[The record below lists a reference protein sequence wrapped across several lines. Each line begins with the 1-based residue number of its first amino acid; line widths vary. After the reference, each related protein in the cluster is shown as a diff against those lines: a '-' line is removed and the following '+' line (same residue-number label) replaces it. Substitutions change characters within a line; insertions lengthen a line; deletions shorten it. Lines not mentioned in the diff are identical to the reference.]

1 MKNTIDVNKYLNLYI
16 LILFIFSVFYL
27 HSKYN
32 VGNDS
37 TISEWLINYE
47 GGFVKRGLIGQIA
60 INISELLN
68 YSLRQSILYFQIF
81 SIGIYYLLLINLF
94 KSVKFNKIILLSIF
108 TPIFLL
114 YPVAEIEVLGRKEI
128 IIFSF
133 YLIYLTLNNFKQ
145 KNYFRIFLLPL
156 LMFIWEPVIFFF
168 IFWLIVDHMEG
179 VFEKNYKSLIKYL
192 LTFMPA
198 IIVGTYIALNP
209 ISEIDHKNMAI
220 FLKENFNENC
230 YMSCALLL
238 SKSSIYDQFNA
249 NFKIFNF
256 EIFFRYFLII
266 LIGFGPLFIIIK
278 FSKFTKFTKLD
289 SKMFLFTPLL
299 PIFILFM
306 MMSDWGRIVNILYT
320 FSIISFLYLYKKKLL
335 MIDNDI
341 DGNFFIKVLN
351 KKYVYTVFFV
361 IFCFGWNPKTSLTG
375 DIGTNPLWKIPYN
388 ASKRIIG
395 FDSLRLFENNE
406 IIKWH
411 KRYIE

>member
-16 LILFIFSVFYL
+16 SILFIFSVFYL

-249 NFKIFNF
+249 NFIIFNF
-256 EIFFRYFLII
+256 EIFLRYFLII
-266 LIGFGPLFIIIK
+266 LIGFGPLFILIK
-278 FSKFTKFTKLD
+278 FSRFTKFSKLN

-306 MMSDWGRIVNILYT
+306 MMSDWGRIVNIFYT
-320 FSIISFLYLYKKKLL
+320 FSIISFLYFYKKKLVI
-335 MIDNDI
+335 IDDGI
-341 DGNFFIKVLN
+341 DRNFFIKILN
-351 KKYVYTVFFV
+351 KKYIYTVFFIV
-361 IFCFGWNPKTSLTG
+361 FCFGWNPKTSLTG

>member
-1 MKNTIDVNKYLNLYI
+1 MKNTIDVNKYINLYI
-16 LILFIFSVFYL
+16 LILFIFSIFYL
-27 HSKYN
+27 HGKYN

-37 TISEWLINYE
+37 TVSEWLINYE

-133 YLIYLTLNNFKQ
+133 YLIYLTLNNFRQ

-249 NFKIFNF
+249 NFIIFNF
-256 EIFFRYFLII
+256 EIFLRYFLII
-266 LIGFGPLFIIIK
+266 LIGFGPLFILIK
-278 FSKFTKFTKLD
+278 FSRFTKFSKLN

-306 MMSDWGRIVNILYT
+306 MMSDWGRIVNIFYT
-320 FSIISFLYLYKKKLL
+320 FSIISFLYFYKKKLVI
-335 MIDNDI
+335 IDDGI
-341 DGNFFIKVLN
+341 DRNFFIKILN
-351 KKYVYTVFFV
+351 KKYIYTVFFIV
-361 IFCFGWNPKTSLTG
+361 FCFGWNPKTSLTG

>member
-1 MKNTIDVNKYLNLYI
+1 MIDTINSNKYFKLYI

-27 HSKYN
+27 YGKYN

-47 GGFVKRGLIGQIA
+47 GGFTKRGLIGQIA
-60 INISELLN
+60 ISISELLN
-68 YSLRQSILYFQIF
+68 FSLRQSIFYFQIF
-81 SIGIYYLLLINLF
+81 SIGIYYLLLINFF

-133 YLIYLTLNNFKQ
+133 YLIYLTLQNFKQ

-156 LMFIWEPVIFFF
+156 LMLIWEPVIFFF
-168 IFWLIVDHMEG
+168 IFWLIVDYIEG
-179 VFEKNYKSLIKYL
+179 VFEKDFKSIIKYL
-192 LTFMPA
+192 FTFVPA
-198 IIVGTYIALNP
+198 ILIGVYIALNP
-209 ISEIDHKNMAI
+209 ISEADHKNMAI

-238 SKSSIYDQFNA
+238 SKSSIYDQFQA
-249 NFKIFNF
+249 NFNLLNF

-266 LIGFGPLFIIIK
+266 LIGFGPLIIMVK
-278 FSKFTKFTKLD
+278 FSQFRKLNN
-289 SKMFLFTPLL
+289 KMLLFLIVP
-299 PIFILFM
+299 PILILFM
-306 MMSDWGRIVNILYT
+306 MMSDWGRIVNIFYT
-320 FSIISFLYLYKKKLL
+320 FSIISFLSLYKKKFVLINNEIL
-335 MIDNDI
+335 R
-341 DGNFFIKVLN
+341 NFFVKVLN
-351 KKYVYTVFFV
+351 RKYIYTFFFI

-395 FDSLRLFENNE
+395 FDSLRLFQEST
-406 IIKWH
+406 IMKWH
-411 KRYIE
+411 KKYVE

>member
-1 MKNTIDVNKYLNLYI
+1 MIDTINSNKYFKLYI
-16 LILFIFSVFYL
+16 SILFIFSVFYL
-27 HSKYN
+27 YGKSN

-47 GGFVKRGLIGQIA
+47 GGFTKRGLIGQIA
-60 INISELLN
+60 ISISELLN
-68 YSLRQSILYFQIF
+68 FSLRQSIFYFQIF
-81 SIGIYYLLLINLF
+81 SIGIYYLLLINFF

-133 YLIYLTLNNFKQ
+133 YLIYLTLQNFKQ

-156 LMFIWEPVIFFF
+156 LMLIWEPVIFFF
-168 IFWLIVDHMEG
+168 IFWLIVDYIEG
-179 VFEKNYKSLIKYL
+179 VFEKDFKSIIKYL
-192 LTFMPA
+192 FTFVPA
-198 IIVGTYIALNP
+198 ILIGVYIALNP
-209 ISEIDHKNMAI
+209 ISEADHKNMAI

-238 SKSSIYDQFNA
+238 SKSSIYDQFQA
-249 NFKIFNF
+249 NFNLLNF

-266 LIGFGPLFIIIK
+266 LIGFGPLIIMVK
-278 FSKFTKFTKLD
+278 FSQFRKLNN
-289 SKMFLFTPLL
+289 KMLLFLIVP
-299 PIFILFM
+299 PILILFM
-306 MMSDWGRIVNILYT
+306 MMSDWGRIVNIFYT
-320 FSIISFLYLYKKKLL
+320 FSIISFLSLYKKKFVLINNEIL
-335 MIDNDI
+335 R
-341 DGNFFIKVLN
+341 NFFVKVLN
-351 KKYVYTVFFV
+351 RKYIYTFFFI

-395 FDSLRLFENNE
+395 FDSLRLFQEST
-406 IIKWH
+406 IMKWH
-411 KRYIE
+411 KKYVE

>member
-1 MKNTIDVNKYLNLYI
+1 MNSTVNVNKYLKLYI
-16 LILFIFSVFYL
+16 SILFIFSVFYL
-27 HSKYN
+27 HGKYN

-37 TISEWLINYE
+37 TVSEWLINYE
-47 GGFVKRGLIGQIA
+47 GGFTKRGLIGQTA
-60 INISELLN
+60 IHISKFLN
-68 YSLRQSILYFQIF
+68 QGLRQSILFFQIF
-81 SIGIYYLLLINLF
+81 SIGLYYLLLINFF
-94 KSVKFNKIILLSIF
+94 KLVKFNKIILLSIF

-133 YLIYLTLNNFKQ
+133 YLIYLTLNNFRQ

-156 LMFIWEPVIFFF
+156 LMLIWEPVIFFF
-168 IFWLIVDHMEG
+168 IFWLIVDHIEG
-179 VFEKNYKSLIKYL
+179 VFEKNYNSLIKYL

-198 IIVGTYIALNP
+198 ILVGTYIALNP

-249 NFKIFNF
+249 NFRIFNF
-256 EIFFRYFLII
+256 EIFLRYLLII
-266 LIGFGPLFIIIK
+266 LIGFGPLFILIK
-278 FSKFTKFTKLD
+278 FSKFTKLD
-289 SKMFLFTPLL
+289 SKMFLFAPML

-306 MMSDWGRIVNILYT
+306 MMSDWGRIVNIFYT
-320 FSIISFLYLYKKKLL
+320 FSIISFLYLYKKKLI
-335 MIDNDI
+335 MIDDDI
-341 DGNFFIKVLN
+341 NENFFVKALN
-351 KKYVYTVFFV
+351 KKYIYTVFFI

-388 ASKRIIG
+388 ASKKIIG

-411 KRYIE
+411 KKYIE

>member
-1 MKNTIDVNKYLNLYI
+1 MIDTINSNKYFKLYI

-27 HSKYN
+27 YGKYN

-47 GGFVKRGLIGQIA
+47 GGFTKRGLIGQIA
-60 INISELLN
+60 ISISELLN
-68 YSLRQSILYFQIF
+68 FSLRQSIFYFQIF
-81 SIGIYYLLLINLF
+81 SIGIYYLLLISFF

-133 YLIYLTLNNFKQ
+133 YLIYLTLQNFKQ

-156 LMFIWEPVIFFF
+156 LMLIWEPVIFFF
-168 IFWLIVDHMEG
+168 IFWLIVDYIEG
-179 VFEKNYKSLIKYL
+179 VFEKDFKSIIKYL
-192 LTFMPA
+192 FTFVPA
-198 IIVGTYIALNP
+198 ILIGVYIALNP
-209 ISEIDHKNMAI
+209 ISEADHKNMAI

-238 SKSSIYDQFNA
+238 SKSSIYDQFQA
-249 NFKIFNF
+249 NFNLLNF

-266 LIGFGPLFIIIK
+266 LIGFGPLIIMVK
-278 FSKFTKFTKLD
+278 FSQFRKLNN
-289 SKMFLFTPLL
+289 KMLLFLIVP
-299 PIFILFM
+299 PILILFM
-306 MMSDWGRIVNILYT
+306 MMSDWGRIVNIFYT
-320 FSIISFLYLYKKKLL
+320 FSIISFLNLYKKKFVLINNEIL
-335 MIDNDI
+335 R
-341 DGNFFIKVLN
+341 NFFVKVLN
-351 KKYVYTVFFV
+351 RKYIYTFFFI

-395 FDSLRLFENNE
+395 FDSLRLFQEST
-406 IIKWH
+406 IMKWH
-411 KRYIE
+411 KKYVE